1 MLHKKIVTYTF
12 STMLAFA
19 AFGAVFAQAQ
29 TIKMVMSPPAVE
41 TNRYWNTPGDFALG
55 PSMQGLVGH
64 DPETGLYD
72 NSGLAESWT
81 HNDGF
86 TEWTFKLKPEAE
98 FHFGWGPVTAADVV
112 HSLEIHTG
120 PDSTLNGI
128 SQLEGAVAIAIDD
141 HTVSFSLPKPQ
152 VDFLFVHGGRGSLV
166 IYSKAQFDNE
176 GLEGYDAM
184 PAGTAEL
191 QYVERNIGQGLTFEK
206 VTDHWSGTD
215 ASIDRLELTF
225 ISEPATTLAK
235 VLAKEADIVILPREL
250 QGGALAAGFKAI
262 QSTQASNQT
271 TMLFNGAFLTPGD
284 EELDETLPWIDI
296 RIREAINRSI
306 DRETMIDV
314 LYDGR
319 ADILPVFGM
328 DPRHEGYVPEL
339 AARFEEAYGYDLDK
353 ARALMEEAGYPDSFS
368 NPVIPILSSTL
379 AGNPE
384 FPAMAELM
392 QVFLDEAGFQ
402 TEIVEM
408 DWASLGGLRSAR
420 EAKMFH
426 PMRNL
431 PVKPSAVGIRNY
443 YSVLGRPRNN
453 YEDPVIEELMAKYV
467 DSIDPVERNELAGGI
482 FTQVFEQ
489 YAVAPLASISAE
501 VIVNPETVS
510 DWVFPG
516 ATSVGVSHFSSIVPA
531 E

>member
-1 MLHKKIVTYTF
+1 MFRTNLSKILVTGL
-12 STMLAFA
+12 MAI
-19 AFGAVFAQAQ
+19 GAVSTVPAYAQ
-29 TIKMVMSPPAVE
+29 TIKLVMSPPAVE

-64 DPETGLYD
+64 DPVSGAYD

-81 HNDGF
+81 HSEDF
-86 TEWTFKLKPEAE
+86 LEWTFKLKPEAQ

-112 HSLEIHTG
+112 HSLALHTG
-120 PDSTLNGI
+120 PDTILNGI
-128 SQLEGAVAIAIDD
+128 SQLEGAVAEAIDD
-141 HTVSFSLPKPQ
+141 HTVKFTLPAPQ

-166 IYSKAQFDNE
+166 IYSKAQFDAE

-184 PAGTAEL
+184 PAGTANL
-191 QYVERNIGQGLTFEK
+191 QYVERDVGQGLNFEK
-206 VTDHWSGTD
+206 VPDHWSGED
-215 ASIDRLELTF
+215 AKFDRLELIF
-225 ISEPATTLAK
+225 VSEAATTLAK
-235 VLAKEADIVILPREL
+235 LLAKEVDIVILPREL
-250 QGGALAAGFKAI
+250 QGDALDAGFAVI
-262 QSTQASNQT
+262 PSTNASNQT
-271 TMLFNGAFLTPGD
+271 TMLFNGTFLLPGY
-284 EELDETLPWIDI
+284 EGLDETLPWLDI

-306 DRETMIDV
+306 DRETVIDV

-319 ADILPVFGM
+319 AEILPVFGM

-339 AARFEEAYGYDLDK
+339 AERFEAEYGYDLEK
-353 ARALMEEAGYPDSFS
+353 ARALMEDAGYPDSFV

-408 DWASLGGLRSAR
+408 DWAGLGALRTAR

-443 YSVLGRPRNN
+443 YSATGGPRNN
-453 YEDPVIEELMAKYV
+453 YEDEVIEELMAKYMV
-467 DSIDPVERNELAGGI
+467 SIDPAERDELAGGI
-482 FTQVFEQ
+482 FTRVFEQ

-501 VIVNPETVS
+501 VIVNPETVAE
-510 DWVFPG
+510 WVFPG
-516 ATSVGVSHFSSIVPA
+516 TTSVGISHFGSIVPA